1 MFKAVITADIVH
13 SRKLSNADR
22 VYLLGALSKEL
33 NRLDKKFN
41 AKSELYRGDSIQV
54 VVFDVWNA
62 LRVALLIK
70 FFIRS
75 LSPAERVKIV
85 TKDAKAVNKLKA
97 LWMLDVRMAIGIG
110 EVSFINKK
118 VITSDG
124 EAFQISGMLLDK
136 MKQGKQKL
144 AIDSAD
150 SNSEELKIESILLDV
165 ILDRT
170 TALQSEVMYHKL
182 MNMTE
187 VQIAEKLGIN
197 QSAVNQ
203 RSSSGYWNVVA
214 EMVHYFESKYK
225 NQE

>member
-1 MFKAVITADIVH
+1 MFKAVITADIIH
-13 SRKLSNADR
+13 SRKLSNVDR
-22 VYLLGALSKEL
+22 VYLTDALTKEL
-33 NRLDKKFN
+33 KRLDKKFN

-54 VVFDVWNA
+54 IVFDVSNA
-62 LRVALLIK
+62 LRLALLIK

-75 LSPAERVKIV
+75 LNPSEKIKIV
-85 TKDAKAVNKLKA
+85 TEDAKTVNKLKPI
-97 LWMLDVRMAIGIG
+97 WVVDVRIAIGIG

-124 EAFQISGMLLDK
+124 EAFQISGMLLDR

-150 SNSEELKIESILLDV
+150 SKSEELQIESILLDA

-170 TALQSEVMYHKL
+170 TALQSEVMYYKL

-187 VQIAEKLGIN
+187 IQIAAKLGIN

-214 EMVHYFESKYK
+214 EMVNYFENRYK
-225 NQE
+225 N